1 MTIPIVD
8 AENASPCPSV
18 ATPKSIYSTSNQR
31 SLLLL
36 FRQSGRRQTTRQPPP
51 RRCGVVGALFSGFLL
66 TRGRWGD
73 ASGAGAGGVAFVAG
87 FVGFVEIDDAP
98 AAAFGAAAGGLE
110 VVAVE
115 EFDGVADVGGE
126 GLGFGVEG
134 LEFFAL
140 GVGVLA
146 AGFAG
151 AEEAEESAEEA
162 EGFAAGDGVEGGL
175 DRGANAERSAQCVLR
190 TRAME
195 WLNPAKV
202 NRQRHGAKGR
212 LGGMQKRL

>member
-1 MTIPIVD
+1 MF
-8 AENASPCPSV
+8 SP
-18 ATPKSIYSTSNQR
+18 
-31 SLLLL
+31 
-36 FRQSGRRQTTRQPPP
+36 
-51 RRCGVVGALFSGFLL
+51 FLL
-66 TRGRWGD
+66 RRRRGDD

-134 LEFFAL
+134 MEFFAL

-162 EGFAAGDGVEGGL
+162 DGSVSGDGVEGGL
-175 DRGANAERSAQCVLR
+175 DCGANAECGAECVFR
-190 TRAME
+190 IRAME
-195 WLNPAKV
+195 WLKPAKV
-202 NRQRHGAKGR
+202 NHQRHGAKGR
-212 LGGMQKRL
+212 LRRMQKRL